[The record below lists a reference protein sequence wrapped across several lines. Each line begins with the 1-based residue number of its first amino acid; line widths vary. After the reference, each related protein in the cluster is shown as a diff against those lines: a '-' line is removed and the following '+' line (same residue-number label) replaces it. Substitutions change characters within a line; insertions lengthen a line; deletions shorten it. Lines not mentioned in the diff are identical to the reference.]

1 MEDFRLKM
9 MIEQFF
15 DAVLTAEEERELCRY
30 LRENDVPAELR
41 KDKEM
46 ILAFCRESEEI
57 ELPDGA
63 ALRLEAM
70 IDGLAEKSTPTT
82 NDEKITTKTYRRIAG
97 IPRRIWWYGAAAIV
111 LLTVGIQFINENN
124 TTSATKERNTT
135 TAQFFDTEKDT
146 FDNPEDAMLC
156 LQAALNDISLA
167 VNSTQNNIKEIEAT
181 LGASIK
187 MSTNKDNI

>member
-1 MEDFRLKM
+1 MEDFRLRM

-46 ILAFCRESEEI
+46 ILAFCRESEDV

-63 ALRLEAM
+63 ELRLKAM
-70 IDGLAEKSTPTT
+70 IDGLAAKNTPMARDKKSVTQTS
-82 NDEKITTKTYRRIAG
+82 KRIIV
-97 IPRRIWWYGAAAIV
+97 IPRIIRYSAAAAVVIACLFTTEYWFPV
-111 LLTVGIQFINENN
+111 
-124 TTSATKERNTT
+124 TTSQNSETQALDMES
-135 TAQFFDTEKDT
+135 DT
-146 FDNPEDAMLC
+146 FDNPEDAMRC
-156 LQAALNDISLA
+156 LQAAFNDISLA

>member
-1 MEDFRLKM
+1 MEDFRLRI

-46 ILAFCRESEEI
+46 ILAFCRESEDV

-63 ALRLEAM
+63 ELRLETM
-70 IDGLAEKSTPTT
+70 IDALADKNEQTSSDEKSVTETR
-82 NDEKITTKTYRRIAG
+82 KRIIA
-97 IPRRIWWYGAAAIV
+97 IPRIMRYGAAAAAITAC
-111 LLTVGIQFINENN
+111 LLTAEYWMPATQQGNEIQ
-124 TTSATKERNTT
+124 S
-135 TAQFFDTEKDT
+135 FDTERDT

-156 LQAALNDISLA
+156 LEAAFNDINLA
-167 VNSTQNNIKEIEAT
+167 VNSTQNNIRDIEAT
-181 LGASIK
+181 LGATLK
-187 MSTNKDNI
+187 MSNNKNNI

>member
-1 MEDFRLKM
+1 MEDFRLRM

-46 ILAFCRESEEI
+46 ILAFCRESEEV

-70 IDGLAEKSTPTT
+70 IDGLAEKSTAMAR
-82 NDEKITTKTYRRIAG
+82 NENSDAKTGKRIVV
-97 IPRRIWWYGAAAIV
+97 IPRIMRYSAAAAVVIAC
-111 LLTVGIQFINENN
+111 LFTADYRLTAPTQQSDEVIAI
-124 TTSATKERNTT
+124 
-135 TAQFFDTEKDT
+135 DTEKDT
-146 FDNPEDAMLC
+146 FDNPEDAMRC
-156 LQAALNDISLA
+156 LKAAFNDIGLA

-181 LGASIK
+181 LGAPFK
-187 MSTNKDNI
+187 MSKKKNNI

>member
-1 MEDFRLKM
+1 MEDFRLRM

-15 DAVLTAEEERELCRY
+15 DAVLTDEEERELCRN

-46 ILAFCRESEEI
+46 ILAFCRENGEV

-63 ALRLEAM
+63 ALRLETM
-70 IDGLAEKSTPTT
+70 IDGLAANSEQTVSNEKGV
-82 NDEKITTKTYRRIAG
+82 TKTRRRITA
-97 IPRRIWWYGAAAIV
+97 IPRKAWWYGAAAMVVIAG
-111 LLTVGIQFINENN
+111 LLPAERWWPATTQKDGETV
-124 TTSATKERNTT
+124 A
-135 TAQFFDTEKDT
+135 FDTEKDT
-146 FDNPEDAMLC
+146 FDNSEDAMRC
-156 LQAALNDISLA
+156 LQATFNDISLA

>member
-1 MEDFRLKM
+1 MEDFRLRM

-15 DAVLTAEEERELCRY
+15 DAVLTTEEERELCRY

-46 ILAFCRESEEI
+46 ILAFCRESEEV

-70 IDGLAEKSTPTT
+70 IDGLAEKSTAMAR
-82 NDEKITTKTYRRIAG
+82 DENSDAKTGKRIVV
-97 IPRRIWWYGAAAIV
+97 IPRIMRYSAAAAVVIAC
-111 LLTVGIQFINENN
+111 LFTADYWLTAPTQQSDEVIAI
-124 TTSATKERNTT
+124 
-135 TAQFFDTEKDT
+135 DTEKDT
-146 FDNPEDAMLC
+146 FDNPEDAMRC
-156 LQAALNDISLA
+156 LQAAFNDISLA

>member
-1 MEDFRLKM
+1 MEDFRLKI

-46 ILAFCRESEEI
+46 ILAFCRESEEA

-63 ALRLEAM
+63 TLRLEAM
-70 IDGLAEKSTPTT
+70 IDGLAEKNTPMAR
-82 NDEKITTKTYRRIAG
+82 DEKSVTKTGKRIIV
-97 IPRRIWWYGAAAIV
+97 IPRKAWWYGAAAMVVIAG
-111 LLTVGIQFINENN
+111 LLP
-124 TTSATKERNTT
+124 AERWWPTT
-135 TAQFFDTEKDT
+135 TQKNGETIAFDTEKDT
-146 FDNPEDAMLC
+146 FDNPKDAMRC
-156 LQAALNDISLA
+156 LQAAFNDISIA

-181 LGASIK
+181 LNTSIK
-187 MSTNKDNI
+187 IANPKDKNI

>member
-1 MEDFRLKM
+1 MEDFRLRM

-70 IDGLAEKSTPTT
+70 IDTLAEKETPKAR
-82 NDEKITTKTYRRIAG
+82 DEKSDTKTGKSITV
-97 IPRRIWWYGAAAIV
+97 IPRIMRYSAAAAVVIAC
-111 LLTVGIQFINENN
+111 LFTAEYWLPATTQQSNEVM
-124 TTSATKERNTT
+124 A
-135 TAQFFDTEKDT
+135 FDTERDT
-146 FDNPEDAMLC
+146 FDNPEDAMRC
-156 LQAALNDISLA
+156 LQAAFNDISIA

-187 MSTNKDNI
+187 MSTNKNNI

>member
-1 MEDFRLKM
+1 MENFRLRM

-46 ILAFCRESEEI
+46 ILAFCRESEEV

-70 IDGLAEKSTPTT
+70 IDGLAEKSTAMAR
-82 NDEKITTKTYRRIAG
+82 DENSDAKTGKRIVV
-97 IPRRIWWYGAAAIV
+97 IPRIMRYSAAAAVVIAC
-111 LLTVGIQFINENN
+111 LFTADYWLTAPTQQSDEVIAI
-124 TTSATKERNTT
+124 
-135 TAQFFDTEKDT
+135 DTEKDT
-146 FDNPEDAMLC
+146 FDNPEDAMRC
-156 LQAALNDISLA
+156 LQAAFNDISLA

>member
-1 MEDFRLKM
+1 MEDFRLRM

-46 ILAFCRESEEI
+46 ILAFCRESEDV

-63 ALRLEAM
+63 ALRLETM
-70 IDGLAEKSTPTT
+70 IDGLATKSEQTVS
-82 NDEKITTKTYRRIAG
+82 NENSDAKTSKRIIV
-97 IPRRIWWYGAAAIV
+97 IPRIIRYSAAAAVVIACLFTTEYWFPV
-111 LLTVGIQFINENN
+111 
-124 TTSATKERNTT
+124 TTSQNSETQA
-135 TAQFFDTEKDT
+135 
-146 FDNPEDAMLC
+146 FDNPEDAMRC
-156 LQAALNDISLA
+156 LKAAFNDISLA

>member
-15 DAVLTAEEERELCRY
+15 DAVLTAEEERKLCRY

-46 ILAFCRESEEI
+46 ILAFCRENEET

-63 ALRLEAM
+63 ELRLEEM
-70 IDGLAEKSTPTT
+70 LDGLAQKCTPDVR
-82 NDEKITTKTYRRIAG
+82 DENIVTKKQRRIVA
-97 IPRRIWWYGAAAIV
+97 IPRKMWWYGAAAIIV
-111 LLTVGIQFINENN
+111 LAIGIQFTNENSKLP
-124 TTSATKERNTT
+124 TSKERHIV
-135 TAQFFDTEKDT
+135 QIIDTEKDT
-146 FDNPEDAMLC
+146 FDNPEDAMRC
-156 LQAALNDISLA
+156 LGEAFKEINLA

-187 MSTNKDNI
+187 LSKEKNNI

>member
-46 ILAFCRESEEI
+46 ILAFCRESEDV

-70 IDGLAEKSTPTT
+70 IDTLAEKETPKAR
-82 NDEKITTKTYRRIAG
+82 DEKSDTKTGKRITV
-97 IPRRIWWYGAAAIV
+97 IPRIMRYSAAAAVVIACLFTAEYWLPATTQQNSEV
-111 LLTVGIQFINENN
+111 LAFN
-124 TTSATKERNTT
+124 
-135 TAQFFDTEKDT
+135 TEKDT
-146 FDNPEDAMLC
+146 FDNPDEAMRC
-156 LQAALNDISLA
+156 LKAAFNDIGLA
-167 VNSTQNNIKEIEAT
+167 VNSTQHNLKEIEAT
-181 LGASIK
+181 LGATLK
-187 MSTNKDNI
+187 MSKNKNNI

>member
-1 MEDFRLKM
+1 MEDFRLKI

-46 ILAFCRESEEI
+46 ILAFCRESEDV

-70 IDGLAEKSTPTT
+70 IDTLAEKEAPKAR
-82 NDEKITTKTYRRIAG
+82 DEKSDTKTGKRITV
-97 IPRRIWWYGAAAIV
+97 IPRIMRYSAAAAVVIAC
-111 LLTVGIQFINENN
+111 LFTEEYWLPATTQQSNEVM
-124 TTSATKERNTT
+124 A
-135 TAQFFDTEKDT
+135 FDTERDT
-146 FDNPEDAMLC
+146 FDNPEDAMRC
-156 LQAALNDISLA
+156 LQAAFNDISIA

-187 MSTNKDNI
+187 MSTNKNNI

>member
-1 MEDFRLKM
+1 MEDFRLRM

-46 ILAFCRESEEI
+46 ILAFCRESEEV

-70 IDGLAEKSTPTT
+70 IDGLAEKSTAMAR
-82 NDEKITTKTYRRIAG
+82 DENSDAKTGKRIVV
-97 IPRRIWWYGAAAIV
+97 IPRIMRYSAAAAVVIAC
-111 LLTVGIQFINENN
+111 LFTADYWLTAPTQQSDEVIAI
-124 TTSATKERNTT
+124 
-135 TAQFFDTEKDT
+135 DTEKDT
-146 FDNPEDAMLC
+146 FDNPEDAMRC
-156 LQAALNDISLA
+156 LQAAFNDISLA
-167 VNSTQNNIKEIEAT
+167 VNSTQNNIKKIEAT

>member
-1 MEDFRLKM
+1 MEDFRLRI

-46 ILAFCRESEEI
+46 ILAFCRENEEV

-63 ALRLEAM
+63 ELRLEAM
-70 IDGLAEKSTPTT
+70 IDGLAAKSTPMAR
-82 NDEKITTKTYRRIAG
+82 DEKSVTKTGKRIII
-97 IPRRIWWYGAAAIV
+97 IPRIMRYSAAAAVVIAC
-111 LLTVGIQFINENN
+111 LFTAELWLPATTQHSNEVM
-124 TTSATKERNTT
+124 A
-135 TAQFFDTEKDT
+135 FDTERDT
-146 FDNPEDAMLC
+146 FDNTEDAMRC
-156 LQAALNDISLA
+156 LKAAFNDIGLA

-181 LGASIK
+181 LGATFK
-187 MSTNKDNI
+187 MSKKKNNI

>member
-1 MEDFRLKM
+1 MEDFRLRM

-46 ILAFCRESEEI
+46 ILAFCRENEEVK
-57 ELPDGA
+57 LPDGA
-63 ALRLEAM
+63 ALRLETM
-70 IDGLAEKSTPTT
+70 IDGLAAKSEQTVSNEKGV
-82 NDEKITTKTYRRIAG
+82 TKTRRRITA
-97 IPRRIWWYGAAAIV
+97 IPRKAWWYGAAAMVVIAG
-111 LLTVGIQFINENN
+111 LLP
-124 TTSATKERNTT
+124 AERWWPA
-135 TAQFFDTEKDT
+135 TAQKDGETVAFDTEKDT
-146 FDNPEDAMLC
+146 FDNPEDAMRC
-156 LQAALNDISLA
+156 LQAAFNDISLA

>member
-15 DAVLTAEEERELCRY
+15 DAVLTAKEERELCRY
-30 LRENDVPAELR
+30 LRENDVPAELY

-46 ILAFCRESEEI
+46 ILAFCRESEDV

-63 ALRLEAM
+63 ELRLETM
-70 IDGLAEKSTPTT
+70 IDALADKNEQTSSDEKSVTETR
-82 NDEKITTKTYRRIAG
+82 KRIIA
-97 IPRRIWWYGAAAIV
+97 IPRIMRYGAAAAAITAC
-111 LLTVGIQFINENN
+111 LLTAEYWMPATQQGNEIQ
-124 TTSATKERNTT
+124 S
-135 TAQFFDTEKDT
+135 FDTERDT

-156 LQAALNDISLA
+156 LEAAFNDISLA
-167 VNSTQNNIKEIEAT
+167 VNSTQNNIKEIEAI

-187 MSTNKDNI
+187 MSKNNNIYKGI

>member
-46 ILAFCRESEEI
+46 ILAFCRENEEV

-70 IDGLAEKSTPTT
+70 IDALAEKSTPAPG
-82 NDEKITTKTYRRIAG
+82 DEKKNTKTHRRITT
-97 IPRRIWWYGAAAIV
+97 IPRIMRYSAAAAVVIAC
-111 LLTVGIQFINENN
+111 LFTAEYWFPA
-124 TTSATKERNTT
+124 TTQQSCEVIA
-135 TAQFFDTEKDT
+135 FDPEKDT
-146 FDNPEDAMLC
+146 FDNPEDAMRC
-156 LQAALNDISLA
+156 LKAAFNDIDLA
-167 VNSTQNNIKEIEAT
+167 VNSTQHNLKAIEAT
-181 LGASIK
+181 LGATIK
-187 MSTNKDNI
+187 MNKNKNNI

>member
-1 MEDFRLKM
+1 MEDFRLRM

-30 LRENDVPAELR
+30 LRENDVPAELC

-46 ILAFCRESEEI
+46 ILTFCRESEEV

-70 IDGLAEKSTPTT
+70 IDGLAAKSEQTT
-82 NDEKITTKTYRRIAG
+82 SDKNGIAKTHRRIIA
-97 IPRRIWWYGAAAIV
+97 IPRKVWWYGAAAIFV
-111 LLTVGIQFINENN
+111 IACALTVELQSQA
-124 TTSATKERNTT
+124 TTQQNSETIA
-135 TAQFFDTEKDT
+135 FDTEKDT
-146 FDNPEDAMLC
+146 FDNPEDAMRC
-156 LQAALNDISLA
+156 LEAAFNDISLA
-167 VNSTQNNIKEIEAT
+167 VNSTQNSLKEIEAT

-187 MSTNKDNI
+187 MSKNNNNI

>member
-1 MEDFRLKM
+1 MEDFRLRM

-46 ILAFCRESEEI
+46 ILVFCRESEEV

-70 IDGLAEKSTPTT
+70 IDGLAEKSTAMAR
-82 NDEKITTKTYRRIAG
+82 DENSDAKTGKRIVV
-97 IPRRIWWYGAAAIV
+97 IPRKAWWYGAAAMVVIAGLLPAERWWPATTQKDGEIV
-111 LLTVGIQFINENN
+111 
-124 TTSATKERNTT
+124 A
-135 TAQFFDTEKDT
+135 FDTEKDT
-146 FDNPEDAMLC
+146 FDNPEDAMRC
-156 LQAALNDISLA
+156 LEEAFKDINLA
-167 VNSTQNNIKEIEAT
+167 INSTQHNLKEIETT
-181 LGASIK
+181 LNASIRIANQK
-187 MSTNKDNI
+187 DDNI